1 LTINEYVELS
11 REVSGLPTRLEPEK
25 EETKRFDLLLLNL
38 ELGLLRNEPYF
49 DRLAK
54 RLQAIAAILEEND
67 VPTYRQHMPL
77 IQALQTDEWWQY
89 VNLRMLEN
97 VRRTLRGF
105 ITIVKTASRHVV
117 FTDFEDEM
125 GEEKTFDL
133 PGFSAPDIFEKFRD
147 KARQFLLAHENH
159 ITVHK
164 LRTNI
169 PLTKID
175 LTELERILVE
185 SGTGTPEDVAR
196 AKESSHGL
204 GLFVRS
210 LVGMD
215 REAAQNAMSAFLRG
229 RTPAANQIQFL
240 EEIVDHLT
248 ANGMMEASRLYEA
261 PFTYTHDRGVE
272 GVFQSPEI
280 DELISILEEV
290 KNRAIA

>member
-1 LTINEYVELS
+1 M
-11 REVSGLPTRLEPEK
+11 
-25 EETKRFDLLLLNL
+25 LLLTLQ
-38 ELGLLRNEPYF
+38 LGLLTNAKYF

-54 RLQAIAAILEEND
+54 RLQSIAAILEENN

-89 VNLRMLEN
+89 VNLGMLEN

-105 ITIVKTASRHVV
+105 ITIIKTASRKVV

-133 PGFSAPDIFEKFRD
+133 PGFSAPDTFEKFRA

-159 ITVHK
+159 IVIHK

-175 LTELERILVE
+175 LRELERILVE
-185 SGTGTPEDVAR
+185 SGTGTPEDVVR
-196 AKESSHGL
+196 AKEASQGL

-210 LVGMD
+210 LVGLD
-215 REAAQNAMSAFLRG
+215 REAAKSAMSAFLKD
-229 RTPAANQIQFL
+229 RTPTANQIEFL
-240 EEIVDHLT
+240 DKVVSHLT
-248 ANGMMEASRLYEA
+248 ANGVMDAARLYE
-261 PFTYTHDRGVE
+261 PPYTYIHHQGVE
-272 GVFQSPEI
+272 GVFDSPQV